1 VLHRRVN
8 PLQAQF
14 FAEIASFENG
24 GAVARKFLFCSLSR
38 ANLSRGTTKEAV
50 MKDRFDGQ
58 SALVLA
64 IGWVAAL
71 WLTLS

>member
-14 FAEIASFENG
+14 FTGIASIREPR
-24 GAVARKFLFCSLSR
+24 VMTEKFLFCSQDWP
-38 ANLSRGTTKEAV
+38 NLLGMAKEAV
-50 MKDRFDGQ
+50 MTDRIDGQ
-58 SALVLA
+58 SVLVLA

-71 WLTLS
+71 WLTLT

>member
-1 VLHRRVN
+1 
-8 PLQAQF
+8 
-14 FAEIASFENG
+14 
-24 GAVARKFLFCSLSR
+24 
-38 ANLSRGTTKEAV
+38 

-58 SALVLA
+58 SVLVLA

>member
-1 VLHRRVN
+1 VGLSR
-8 PLQAQF
+8 
-14 FAEIASFENG
+14 G
-24 GAVARKFLFCSLSR
+24 KFLFCSISP
-38 ANLSRGTTKEAV
+38 ANLSLSTTKEAV